1 MPVKI
6 KKQADLEEMAEIV
19 LPNTCVMPTA
29 RTTQLMV
36 DERAVI
42 NGSTLMMEI
51 TLKAAC
57 TIENKQST

>member
-1 MPVKI
+1 MPEKI

-36 DERAVI
+36 DERTVI
-42 NGSTLMMEI
+42 VRYTLMMEI
-51 TLKAAC
+51 TL
-57 TIENKQST
+57 